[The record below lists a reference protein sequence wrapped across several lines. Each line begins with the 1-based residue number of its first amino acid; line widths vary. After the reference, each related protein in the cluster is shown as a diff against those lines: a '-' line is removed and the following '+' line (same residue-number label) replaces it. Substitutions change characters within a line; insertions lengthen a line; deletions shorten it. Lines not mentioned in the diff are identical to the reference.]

1 MLTVSRRPGRA
12 GVGRHRSLAFGR
24 RDPGR
29 RHGHA
34 CGRTDIELSPTDQRS
49 VRALRFLDALRYS
62 EKQRIGE
69 SFPASR
75 RASRNCPLWVYR
87 SAIQVLVRHRV
98 IRTIFA
104 NPRSQTFGR
113 LSPAK
118 YNGSLD
124 PVLVFPSPVT
134 SLPRTSSLTATARS
148 TPADADG
155 RIRGHG
161 CYSSGILSG
170 GYTDLYTTS
179 PQPLI
184 ASIRNLPRTLR
195 GRPPGP

>member
-49 VRALRFLDALRYS
+49 ARALRFLDALRYS

-75 RASRNCPLWVYR
+75 RASRNCPLRIYR
-87 SAIQVLVRHRV
+87 SAIQILVRHRV
-98 IRTIFA
+98 MRTIFA
-104 NPRSQTFGR
+104 SPRSQTFGR

-118 YNGSLD
+118 HNRITRSGSCL
-124 PVLVFPSPVT
+124 
-134 SLPRTSSLTATARS
+134 SLSSDLASKDKQPDSDRS
-148 TPADADG
+148 QHAC
-155 RIRGHG
+155 RR
-161 CYSSGILSG
+161 
-170 GYTDLYTTS
+170 
-179 PQPLI
+179 
-184 ASIRNLPRTLR
+184 
-195 GRPPGP
+195 